1 MIKGCFNAAVA
12 VVIASLLD
20 REFYDGRYT
29 DAALTVLRQI
39 GYSFGF

>member
-20 REFYDGRYT
+20 KHFYDGRHT
-29 DAALTVLRQI
+29 DAALVVLRQI
-39 GYSFGF
+39 RSAFGL